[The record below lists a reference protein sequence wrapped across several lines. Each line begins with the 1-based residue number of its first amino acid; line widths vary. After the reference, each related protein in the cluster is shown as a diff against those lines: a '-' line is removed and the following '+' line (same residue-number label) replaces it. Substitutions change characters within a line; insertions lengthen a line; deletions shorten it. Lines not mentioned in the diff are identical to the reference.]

1 MKPLTEAQLFRRVA
15 QQFERAEN
23 DSPFLCDVVW
33 HVTEAHCGYL
43 GAEYDE
49 ARKAAHTRIAD
60 HCTAPDGSRLF
71 SAYVDEGDD
80 NWEVEDNPNREART
94 LAAYWMALEA
104 EEDARAARRAR
115 K

>member
-15 QQFERAEN
+15 QQFERQEN
-23 DSPFLCDVVW
+23 YSPFLCDIVW
-33 HVTEAHCGYL
+33 QVTEDHCGYL
-43 GAEYDE
+43 GAEHDE
-49 ARKAAHTRIAD
+49 AREAAHTRIAS
-60 HCTAPDGSRLF
+60 HCSAPDGSQLF

-80 NWEVEDNPNREART
+80 YWEIERNPYREART

>member
-15 QQFERAEN
+15 QQFERKEN
-23 DSPFLCDVVW
+23 HSPFLCDVVW
-33 HVTEAHCGYL
+33 KVAEAHCGYL
-43 GAEYDE
+43 GAEHDE
-49 ARKAAHTRIAD
+49 AREAAHTRIAY
-60 HCTAPDGSRLF
+60 HCSAPDGIQLF

-80 NWEVEDNPNREART
+80 RAGLVNPYREART